1 MRARTRGKESESK
14 CKREEAKERNRQIGR
29 EVECVRACM
38 RARKEKRRNRVAI
51 KRPSSFSLDI
61 SLLFRHTSKK
71 NLRHRSVALK
81 HTESSNVRKFVAGEL
96 KNKLKK
102 KRKDSAIDGFGGRFD
117 RINHNQCD
125 RKPFVDVCASVVCTF
140 SSYYVLGLGPVRPS
154 CLSPLPPL
162 FTELRF
168 FDSSFPV
175 FLSFHRCHSFIR
187 KVRTLFIRQCSYLRG
202 HYE

>member
-1 MRARTRGKESESK
+1 
-14 CKREEAKERNRQIGR
+14 
-29 EVECVRACM
+29 M
-38 RARKEKRRNRVAI
+38 RARKEKKGNQVAI
-51 KRPSSFSLDI
+51 KRPSSFSLDV

-81 HTESSNVRKFVAGEL
+81 HTESSNVRKFVVGEL

-102 KRKDSAIDGFGGRFD
+102 KKEKKRFGDRWGRFG

-125 RKPFVDVCASVVCTF
+125 RKPFVSVCVVSRLYLFFLLRPRSRTCAPLLPFPLYHLF
-140 SSYYVLGLGPVRPS
+140 SPN
-154 CLSPLPPL
+154 
-162 FTELRF
+162 FDF